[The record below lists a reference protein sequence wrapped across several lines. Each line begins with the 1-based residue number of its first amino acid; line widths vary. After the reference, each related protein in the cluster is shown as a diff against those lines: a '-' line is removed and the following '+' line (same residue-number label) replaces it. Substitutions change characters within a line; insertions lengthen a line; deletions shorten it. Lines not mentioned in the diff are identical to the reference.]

1 MQSRFRRTQHLL
13 NALPV
18 LEASARLG
26 SFTRAGEELGLSQ
39 PTVSRHIANLESD
52 LGVELFV
59 RRHNQLTVTKHG
71 RNLANAV
78 DLGLSHIDG
87 TIRKTATGSRL
98 EGLTL
103 ACTQSF
109 ANCWLLPR
117 FSKLRHATG
126 HKPVHLLVSHW
137 LEDMNP
143 EDVDIIAHWRPQGW
157 ANWPRI
163 HLFDEVTF
171 PVCAPDYLARNPVLA
186 QSDAHPSSLFQFHL
200 LQYEERATEFVSWRD
215 WFANLGCCY
224 KPQEAAYRFSS
235 YQFMLQAAQ
244 DGEGIALAWHHL
256 VADLIA
262 AGNLVQ
268 VGPAFR
274 RPDAGYFLEYR
285 DDRRTPDH
293 LPVVLDWFRQAASG
307 IS

>member
-1 MQSRFRRTQHLL
+1 MQSRFRRTHHLL

-26 SFTRAGEELGLSQ
+26 SFSRAGEELGLAQ

-59 RRHNQLTVTKHG
+59 RRHNQLTVTKQG
-71 RNLANAV
+71 RHLANAV
-78 DLGLSHIDG
+78 DLGLSHIDAA
-87 TIRKTATGSRL
+87 IRKTATGSRL

-109 ANCWLLPR
+109 ANCWLLSR

-126 HKPVHLLVSHW
+126 QKPVHLLVSHW
-137 LEDMNP
+137 LEDVNP
-143 EDVDIIAHWRPQGW
+143 EEVDIILHWRPQGW
-157 ANWPRI
+157 ANWPRV

-171 PVCAPDYLARNPVLA
+171 PVCSPDYLVRNPMLA
-186 QSDAHPSSLFQFHL
+186 QSVVNPSALSQFQL
-200 LQYEERATEFVSWRD
+200 LQYDERATEFVSWQD
-215 WFANLGCCY
+215 WFENFGCSY

-244 DGEGIALAWHHL
+244 DGEGIALAWRHL
-256 VADLIA
+256 AADQIA

-274 RPDAGYFLEYR
+274 RPEAGYYLEYR

-293 LPVVLDWFRQAASG
+293 LPLVLDWFRQAASG